1 MGLHLSSKS
10 LALCSSL
17 LLLSGCAA
25 LTAATGSLLGRG
37 VNANVQAGAENRQ
50 AVVST
55 EGQDLSPKLSFGL
68 GSTVSGV
75 TQTTEQSQTRAETIQ
90 TYNANPP
97 LWVWLLLVVGWML
110 PSPAEMARQIV
121 GIFRRK

>member
-1 MGLHLSSKS
+1 MMRVIIACLFLGG
-10 LALCSSL
+10 CS
-17 LLLSGCAA
+17 A
-25 LTAATGSLLGRG
+25 LTAASGALMQRG

-50 AVVST
+50 SAVSV

-90 TYNANPP
+90 NYNASPP
-97 LWVWLLLVVGWML
+97 AWVWLLLILGWLM
-110 PSPAEMARQIV
+110 PSPGEMWRGVLNA
-121 GIFRRK
+121 FKRKA

>member
-1 MGLHLSSKS
+1 MKPLWVS
-10 LALCSSL
+10 AFL
-17 LLLSGCAA
+17 LLGGCSA
-25 LTAATGSLLGRG
+25 LTAASGALLNRG

-50 AVVST
+50 SAVSV

-90 TYNANPP
+90 NYNAGLLWWQWIIIGMLIPGP
-97 LWVWLLLVVGWML
+97 LEWYLSWRL
-110 PSPAEMARQIV
+110 S
-121 GIFRRK
+121 RKK